1 MPEVHRCAGIWVVGR
16 CCMLNFNTAV
26 GIGGM
31 MGKNENVLLM
41 FVLFSFS
48 FLERG
53 IACPGN

>member
-1 MPEVHRCAGIWVVGR
+1 
-16 CCMLNFNTAV
+16 MLNFNTAV

>member
-1 MPEVHRCAGIWVVGR
+1 
-16 CCMLNFNTAV
+16 MLNFNIAV

-41 FVLFSFS
+41 FVLFSF
-48 FLERG
+48 LERG